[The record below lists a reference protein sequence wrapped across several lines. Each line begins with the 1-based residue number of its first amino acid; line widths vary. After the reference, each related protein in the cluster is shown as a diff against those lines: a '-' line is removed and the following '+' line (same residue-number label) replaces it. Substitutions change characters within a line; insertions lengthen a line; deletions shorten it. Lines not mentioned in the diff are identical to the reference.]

1 MRILALLILFLG
13 CVDEQKQS
21 AEPKADLNVLFIG
34 NSLTYVNDLPALVS
48 EIAKM
53 DGVDLAYKTYALPN
67 FAIEDHW
74 AANTIQKGLKED
86 HYDFLIAQQ
95 GPSAQSQ
102 SQIMLRNAS
111 VMVANECRKTKTT
124 FGLYMVWPSADRSTP
139 DHDRCIESYTKAAK
153 ASNALLCP
161 AALAWKLA
169 WKNDP
174 DLPLY
179 GPDGFHP
186 GIHGSVLAAMSIYAS
201 IKQKTN
207 LDFIDKSKATWSE
220 SISDEQMTIMKDAA
234 ILAEQQK

>member
-1 MRILALLILFLG
+1 MRVLALLLFLG
-13 CVDEQKQS
+13 CVGGSKQNV
-21 AEPKADLNVLFIG
+21 EPNAHVSVLFIG
-34 NSLTYVNDLPALVS
+34 NSLTYVNDLPSLVS

-53 DGVDLAYKTYALPN
+53 DGVNLTYKTYALPN

-74 AANTIQKGLKED
+74 AANTIQRGLKED

-124 FGLYMVWPSADRSTP
+124 FGLYMVWPSADRSVP

-153 ASNALLCP
+153 ASKALLCP

-169 WKNDP
+169 WRNDP

-186 GIHGSVLAAMSIYAS
+186 GIHGSVLAAMSIYVS
-201 IKQKTN
+201 MKQKTD
-207 LDFIDKSKATWSE
+207 LDFIDRSAATWGG
-220 SISDEQMTIMKDAA
+220 SISEEQLTIMKGAA